1 MRHNCVVIPRFGG
14 FIASQ
19 KAAQIDFSKG
29 FISSPSKSV
38 LFNKQ
43 LINNDGLL
51 INSFAI
57 KNNLSF
63 SDAEAEVSKI
73 VEQWFSDLNEGKR
86 VSFENLGFLFLD
98 NEKNICFEQDR
109 FFNLLM
115 DSFGMGQVSFQTES
129 NLEKEEQKIKI
140 DVQKTEIK
148 PEIEEPIIELF
159 PNLIKVSAKKQEEK
173 VEAENKDEKIISL
186 VPESKKS
193 SKKILKYLAAACI
206 LPIAFYSVWIP
217 MKTNVLE
224 SGMLSVNDFNPFQK
238 VESSSYNKSNL
249 KTKLEFL
256 PQTKSLDEQIKDL
269 PKNISIYSM
278 EIDDEVFF
286 VRLND
291 GKTKVSENSVEKNQH
306 ISEKT
311 SFVEKTNQLAN
322 NSGNFQIIVG
332 SFSNQNNAEQLKQ
345 DLITKGFNA
354 YTFTQ
359 SNGLVR
365 VSAGRTENSA
375 QAQNLVSKLSENSI
389 DSWILK

>member
-57 KNNLSF
+57 KNNFSF
-63 SDAEAEVSKI
+63 SEAESEVSKI

-86 VSFENLGFLFLD
+86 VSFENLGYLFLD

-115 DSFGMGQVSFQTES
+115 DSFGMGQVTFQTES
-129 NLEKEEQKIKI
+129 NLEKEEEKIKI

-148 PEIEEPIIELF
+148 PEIEAPIIELF

-173 VEAENKDEKIISL
+173 VKAENKDEKIISL

-269 PKNISIYSM
+269 PKDLSIYSM

-291 GKTKVSENSVEKNQH
+291 GKSKVSENSVEKNQQ
-306 ISEKT
+306 
-311 SFVEKTNQLAN
+311 FL
-322 NSGNFQIIVG
+322 
-332 SFSNQNNAEQLKQ
+332 
-345 DLITKGFNA
+345 
-354 YTFTQ
+354 
-359 SNGLVR
+359 R
-365 VSAGRTENSA
+365 
-375 QAQNLVSKLSENSI
+375 KLH
-389 DSWILK
+389 L